1 VADPDDV
8 LHVLRETAYVG
19 VGLGVLAFQRAQVRR
34 RELERALEPHLAG
47 VNDAAA
53 TLRTVAEVAGEA
65 AQGLLRSVLG
75 GPGRPT
81 PPPTPPAP

>member
-1 VADPDDV
+1 MAELDDV

-19 VGLGVLAFQRAQVRR
+19 VGLGILAVQRAQVRR

-47 VNDAAA
+47 VTDAAA
-53 TLRTVAEVAGEA
+53 SLRTVAEVAGEA

-75 GPGRPT
+75 GPPM
-81 PPPTPPAP
+81 PPPPPAP